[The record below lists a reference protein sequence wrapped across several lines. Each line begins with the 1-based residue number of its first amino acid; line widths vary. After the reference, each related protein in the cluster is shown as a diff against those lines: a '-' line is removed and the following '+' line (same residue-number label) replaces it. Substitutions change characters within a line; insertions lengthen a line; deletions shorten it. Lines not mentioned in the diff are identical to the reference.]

1 MVLPRDFW
9 DKGGFGNG
17 GVVVSVKSS
26 GEDTSARVEM
36 PDSLPVPVVDW
47 PAVDWREDAAVG
59 VGEAGIVRGTEGSF
73 SVAGREEVSVGDGKF

>member
-9 DKGGFGNG
+9 DRGGFGNGAEG

-36 PDSLPVPVVDW
+36 PDSLPVPVVD
-47 PAVDWREDAAVG
+47 
-59 VGEAGIVRGTEGSF
+59 
-73 SVAGREEVSVGDGKF
+73 